1 MGNYVLKTA
10 DDYKVPESQR
20 VNPDKKRRQMFL
32 LEESVHAIKMEF
44 TSKVLAL
51 RDFRQ
56 KVKKSILK
64 DLVLLRQLGGYP
76 QAEFYQKVL
85 EGSSYGARDNGEESM
100 SSLSPAIRAIFEKGR
115 EYPERRFDFTE
126 EDIELFRREQAGEKI
141 DHVEKVNETRRV
153 RLLLFRG
160 RS

>member
-1 MGNYVLKTA
+1 MDVCIPYSHSARL
-10 DDYKVPESQR
+10 SQYHLPFP
-20 VNPDKKRRQMFL
+20 V
-32 LEESVHAIKMEF
+32 
-44 TSKVLAL
+44 KVLAL

-85 EGSSYGARDNGEESM
+85 EGSSYGAREGEGEKESM
-100 SSLSPAIRAIFEKGR
+100 SSASPAIKAIFEKGR

-126 EDIELFRREQAGEKI
+126 EDIELFRREQGGEKI

-153 RLLLFRG
+153 RGGGLN
-160 RS
+160 SVC